1 MIRGMPRRPR
11 PQADLSKRATG
22 STRDKILMAAQELF
36 AEHGLEGTSI
46 RMIARRCGVTDPAV
60 HYYFRSKR
68 ELLEALFLEPDYVT
82 RSGTTSDR
90 DAVAHD
96 MAEIFA
102 WWVSNIPYVRLMTRQ
117 QLDGDPAAIAY
128 FRRVEGDYHARLRE
142 PLTRLFG
149 AEAAAV
155 SDVAFTMLSGVLWN
169 AVLSYGN
176 EAQAVLDQPV
186 FKRQV
191 AGIIDAALSWDP
203 SPCRAGRGTL
213 R

>member
-82 RSGTTSDR
+82 LAPGRPVTATRWPTTWRRSSPGGYPTSPTSD
-90 DAVAHD
+90 
-96 MAEIFA
+96 
-102 WWVSNIPYVRLMTRQ
+102 S
-117 QLDGDPAAIAY
+117 
-128 FRRVEGDYHARLRE
+128 
-142 PLTRLFG
+142 
-149 AEAAAV
+149 
-155 SDVAFTMLSGVLWN
+155 
-169 AVLSYGN
+169 
-176 EAQAVLDQPV
+176 
-186 FKRQV
+186 
-191 AGIIDAALSWDP
+191 
-203 SPCRAGRGTL
+203 
-213 R
+213 